1 MAHSRTFTFT
11 IFIFHG
17 CQQVFI
23 FYVVELDGDVGVE
36 FPKNKDKL
44 LGTATPQHDFPKDFY
59 ILLYLFFICCIQI
72 KNAVP
77 HALYVLSSK

>member
-17 CQQVFI
+17 CRQVLI
-23 FYVVELDGDVGVE
+23 FFVVELDGDVGVE

-44 LGTATPQHDFPKDFY
+44 LGTAMPQHDFP
-59 ILLYLFFICCIQI
+59 
-72 KNAVP
+72 
-77 HALYVLSSK
+77 